1 MLILI
6 DLLSTY
12 GSAHYLAIKIVVCI
26 ARCRGLGFAPHFKK
40 EKKYGSAHFLGGFDR
55 DTHNGLDLL
64 DFLLFPVAE

>member
-26 ARCRGLGFAPHFKK
+26 ARCRGWGFTPHFEK
-40 EKKYGSAHFLGGFDR
+40 EKNMNPH
-55 DTHNGLDLL
+55 TT
-64 DFLLFPVAE
+64 